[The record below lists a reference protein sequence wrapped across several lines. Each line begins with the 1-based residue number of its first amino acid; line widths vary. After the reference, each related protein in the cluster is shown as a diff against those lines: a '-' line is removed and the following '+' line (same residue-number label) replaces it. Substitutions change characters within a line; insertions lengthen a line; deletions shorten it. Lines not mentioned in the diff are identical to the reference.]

1 MNLIKRFISR
11 KGLGITL
18 ANNKIKDIM
27 KLIRPLENRGRLLK
41 ETFRKIINQEGRSLN
56 LLRSWMTTGLQLMKS
71 ELTPLA
77 KSVLKQLGL

>member
-1 MNLIKRFISR
+1 
-11 KGLGITL
+11 
-18 ANNKIKDIM
+18 M

>member
-11 KGLGITL
+11 KCLGITL

-41 ETFRKIINQEGRSLN
+41 EPFRKITNQEGRSLN
-56 LLRSWMTTGLQLMKS
+56 LLRS
-71 ELTPLA
+71 
-77 KSVLKQLGL
+77 

>member
-1 MNLIKRFISR
+1 MNLIKKIISR

-27 KLIRPLENRGRLLK
+27 KLIRPLESRGRLLK
-41 ETFRKIINQEGRSLN
+41 ETFRKITNQEGWSLN
-56 LLRSWMTTGLQLMKS
+56 LIRSWMTTGLQLMKS